1 MGTQTGEMHPCEI
14 QHCRSRGTQMVR
26 DAIEGMVPGLQMGSG
41 LSAGVWTGTALMREP
56 KL

>member
-14 QHCRSRGTQMVR
+14 QHCKSRGTQMVR